1 MKCEKIKTNK
11 LDNTVAYTMPLLL
24 LCVDYLA
31 ILAAQK
37 VAMYLRQHISI
48 FSAYYSMPDIP
59 NLYFY
64 FLVPVVFIAFLY
76 NSHIYVNKM
85 PFWEVIQKIFYA
97 VILSML
103 VCITMM
109 YFGHIAGG
117 VSRLY
122 VALSGI
128 TSFTFLCIFRY
139 IVKKILFNFNILLEP
154 VLIIGA
160 GKTAELVVRQFSNDT
175 GFGAKIIGFIDDAPI
190 SNELPRQY
198 PVLGDFSE
206 SEAIIKKTGVKTVII
221 AAPGLEKYKLLEL
234 VNKIQPLVKD
244 LSFVPDLIGVPVGNM
259 ELQKLYDAKMIML
272 RVRNNMSRWYN
283 KFLKRTSDLLFGN
296 IIFCIC
302 IPILLIIAFAI
313 KKDSTGTIFYNAKRI
328 GKNNRE
334 FVCYK
339 FRTMYENA
347 DEILQQYLQR
357 NPVVANEW
365 SIYRKIKC
373 DDPRVTKVGK
383 WLRRY
388 SLDEL
393 PQIINVIKGDMSL
406 VGPRPYLPNERKAMG
421 DYLNIINQNLP
432 GITGLWQVSGRN
444 EISFAERLLMDTWY
458 IQNWSIWIDVVLM
471 YKTIFVVLCKRG
483 AY

>member
-48 FSAYYSMPDIP
+48 FSAYYSMADIP

-85 PFWEVIQKIFYA
+85 PFWDVIQKIFYA

-175 GFGAKIIGFIDDAPI
+175 GFGIKIIGFIDDAPI
-190 SNELPRQY
+190 SDELPQKY
-198 PVLGDFSE
+198 PVLGNFSE
-206 SEAIIKKTGVKTVII
+206 SEVIIRETGVKTVII
-221 AAPGLEKYKLLEL
+221 AAPGLEKYELIKL
-234 VNKIQPLVKD
+234 VNKIQPLVKN
-244 LSFVPDLIGVPVGNM
+244 LSFVPDLIGVPIGNM

-272 RVRNNMSRWYN
+272 RVQNNMLRWYN
-283 KFLKRTSDLLFGN
+283 KVLKRCFDLIVSVIFLPV
-296 IIFCIC
+296 IIVASIVIGIC
-302 IPILLIIAFAI
+302 IYIESPG
-313 KKDSTGTIFYNAKRI
+313 KIFFTHYRVGQR
-328 GKNNRE
+328 GKS
-334 FVCYK
+334 FPCYK
-339 FRTMYENA
+339 FRTMVDNA
-347 DEILQQYLQR
+347 QEVLKEALKKDVALQKEW
-357 NPVVANEW
+357 NVAFKLKN
-365 SIYRKIKC
+365 
-373 DDPRVTKVGK
+373 DPRITKVGRF
-383 WLRRY
+383 LRKT

-393 PQIINVIKGDMSL
+393 PQIINVFRGQMSL
-406 VGPRPYLPNERKAMG
+406 VGPRPIITKEIERYGEYIDDYYLVP
-421 DYLNIINQNLP
+421 P
-432 GITGLWQVSGRN
+432 GITGLWQVSGR
-444 EISFAERLLMDTWY
+444 SDTTYTERVEMDTWY
-458 IQNWSIWIDVVLM
+458 VRNWSVWIDIVLL
-471 YKTIFVVLCKRG
+471 YKTIFVVLNRKG

>member
-11 LDNTVAYTMPLLL
+11 LDNTVSYTMPLLL

-31 ILAAQK
+31 ILSAQK
-37 VAMYLRQHISI
+37 VAIYLRQEMEFLSVYHFMSN
-48 FSAYYSMPDIP
+48 IP

-76 NSHIYVNKM
+76 NSHIYVNRM

-128 TSFTFLCIFRY
+128 TSFAFLCIFRY
-139 IVKKILFNFNILLEP
+139 IVKKALFRFNMLLEP

-198 PVLGDFSE
+198 PVLGNFSE
-206 SEAIIKKTGVKTVII
+206 SETIIKETGVKTVII
-221 AAPGLEKYKLLEL
+221 AAPGLGKYKLLEL

-272 RVRNNMSRWYN
+272 RVRNNMLRWYN
-283 KFLKRTSDLLFGN
+283 KVLKRCFDLIVSMIFLP
-296 IIFCIC
+296 IIIIVSIIIGIC
-302 IPILLIIAFAI
+302 IYIESPGPIFFIHYRV
-313 KKDSTGTIFYNAKRI
+313 GQQ
-328 GKNNRE
+328 GKN
-334 FVCYK
+334 FPCYK
-339 FRTMYENA
+339 FRTMVENA
-347 DEILQQYLQR
+347 QEVLKEALKKDVALQKEW
-357 NPVVANEW
+357 NVAFKLKN
-365 SIYRKIKC
+365 
-373 DDPRVTKVGK
+373 DPRITKVGGF
-383 WLRRY
+383 LRRT

-393 PQIINVIKGDMSL
+393 PQIINVFLGQMSL
-406 VGPRPYLPNERKAMG
+406 VGPRPIITKETERYGEYINDYYLVP
-421 DYLNIINQNLP
+421 P
-432 GITGLWQVSGRN
+432 GITGLWQVSGR
-444 EISFAERLLMDTWY
+444 SDTTYTERVEMDTWY
-458 IQNWSIWIDVVLM
+458 VRNWSVWIDIVLL
-471 YKTIFVVLCKRG
+471 YKTIFVVLNRKG